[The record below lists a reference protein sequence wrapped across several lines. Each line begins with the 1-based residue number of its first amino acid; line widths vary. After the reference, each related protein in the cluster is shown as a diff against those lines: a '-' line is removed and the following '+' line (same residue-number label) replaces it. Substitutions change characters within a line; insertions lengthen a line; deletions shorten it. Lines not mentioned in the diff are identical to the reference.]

1 MSQKE
6 KLNELLETVE
16 TTLNTVKEDAV
27 KFVEKNNASAGTRV
41 RTGSMAII
49 KLLKE
54 VRTLVSEIKTN

>member
-27 KFVEKNNASAGTRV
+27 KFVEKNNVSAGTRI
-41 RTGSMAII
+41 RTGSMTII

-54 VRTLVSEIKTN
+54 VRTLVSEIKTK

>member
-41 RTGSMAII
+41 RTGSMEII

-54 VRTLVSEIKTN
+54 VRTLVSEIKTK

>member
-16 TTLNTVKEDAV
+16 TTLSTVKEDAV

-41 RTGSMAII
+41 RTGSMEII

-54 VRTLVSEIKTN
+54 VRTLVSEIKTK

>member
-41 RTGSMAII
+41 RTGSMVII

-54 VRTLVSEIKTN
+54 VRTLVSEIKTK

>member
-1 MSQKE
+1 MTTQKE

-16 TTLNTVKEDAV
+16 TTLNTVK
-27 KFVEKNNASAGTRV
+27 FVEKNNPSAGTRV

-54 VRTLVSEIKTN
+54 VCTLVSEIKTK

>member
-41 RTGSMAII
+41 RTGSMTII

-54 VRTLVSEIKTN
+54 VHTLVSEIKTK